1 MVLMRVRNKEK
12 RLISN
17 TVRAMEQI
25 FVFDPVSKT
34 SDQRHSI
41 CSFKCI
47 VKSRFHVKLSVYKE
61 LLT

>member
-34 SDQRHSI
+34 SVINVIAFVVSN
-41 CSFKCI
+41 
-47 VKSRFHVKLSVYKE
+47 VL
-61 LLT
+61 